1 MRTVSFYVTQMP
13 DDEYQL
19 AIGDGA
25 EGFRIGGP
33 KSYGDSKTV
42 ARFEVDEAARKA
54 IMQYLDAV
62 EMDKGE

>member
-1 MRTVSFYVTQMP
+1 MRTVSFYITLMP
-13 DDEYQL
+13 NDEYQL

-25 EGFRIGGP
+25 MGFRIGGP
-33 KSYGDSKTV
+33 KSYGGSKTV
-42 ARFEVDEAARKA
+42 AKFEVDEAARRA